1 MIIPGQPAKLLLAL
15 ILLGVL
21 WILSC
26 AEVQA
31 PPGGEVDKLAPRVD
45 STVPINGSVNVAT
58 GNTIELYFSERVQAG
73 QGKALF
79 LSPRPTKE
87 PRLKWHSDR
96 LTITLAEPFDSN
108 QTYVVTIGSAVTDLR
123 NNPLDSSMT
132 IAFSTG
138 STLDSGRV
146 SGIVYQGANPQ
157 PGAMVGLWNLARLT
171 DTATIDSLFP
181 DYLTVTSAKGY
192 FNLKYLPEEEYRLI
206 AFVDRNRDD
215 RLNVR
220 REALALPDRP
230 IMIGGGMNLDNL
242 TLNLTSA
249 DTLAVGIVSTSY
261 NPSGMVRARLSG
273 ATTLEYLKAHLSDAW
288 VVSSAD
294 TSQQVSATMLLESDM
309 QESSSVTLFFGQ
321 LSPGEYSLFL
331 PLTADSLVSYAGL
344 TVREGADTEAPSIL
358 RHTPTER
365 PAFASDIRIA
375 LVFSEPL
382 DTTKLRAET
391 FELLMSD
398 SIRVMLSAKWSD
410 LAHVEL
416 TPDTLISGS
425 AYKLNIAEFE
435 IADPSGNVM
444 GDSLTAFAMNT
455 LNTDSLG
462 TIVGTIAIGLRD
474 KAADPTVLIFREI
487 ANKFTDTLT
496 VKGREFTVNVPRG
509 KYLLSGFLD
518 SNKDGKRTDGSL
530 HPFRLAE
537 TAAVYGDTISVRAR
551 FETTGIEMT
560 FK

>member
-1 MIIPGQPAKLLLAL
+1 MIVPGQPAKLLLAF

-21 WILSC
+21 WMLSC

-45 STVPINGSVNVAT
+45 STVPINGSVNVAS

-79 LSPRPTKE
+79 LSPRPSKE

-146 SGIVYQGANPQ
+146 SGVVYQGANPQ

-171 DTATIDSLFP
+171 DTTTIDSLFP

-206 AFVDRNRDD
+206 AFADRNRDD

-230 IMIGGGMNLDNL
+230 IMIGGEMNLDNL
-242 TLNLTSA
+242 TLNLASA
-249 DTLAVGIVSTSY
+249 DTSAVGILSASY
-261 NPSGMVRARLSG
+261 NPGGMVRARFSG
-273 ATTLEYLKAHLSDAW
+273 ITTLEYLKAHLSDAW
-288 VVSSAD
+288 VVSGAD
-294 TSQQVSATMLLESDM
+294 SSQKISATMLLELDM
-309 QESSSVTLFFGQ
+309 RESSSVTLVFGQ

-331 PLTADSLVSYAGL
+331 PLTADSLVSYVGL
-344 TVREGADTEAPSIL
+344 MVREGADTEPPTIL

-365 PAFASDIRIA
+365 PAFESDIRIA

-391 FELLMSD
+391 LELLMSD
-398 SIRVMLSAKWSD
+398 SIRVMLSPKWLD
-410 LAHVEL
+410 LAHVDL
-416 TPDTLISGS
+416 TPDTLLSGA

-474 KAADPTVLIFREI
+474 KAADPTVLIFREV
-487 ANKFTDTLT
+487 ANKFTDTVT
-496 VKGREFTVNVPRG
+496 VKGRDFTVNVPRG